1 MKTNRSILL
10 RWLDQ
15 DEICHGG
22 DKEDFIDEYGVY
34 LTITDAMEE
43 ARIDTLLHLKDQM
56 LVNAKKLTGESC
68 VKLVEQLI
76 EEIKKP

>member
-1 MKTNRSILL
+1 MKTNKEILGDQLFLNRGWLTADERSIV
-10 RWLDQ
+10 R
-15 DEICHGG
+15 
-22 DKEDFIDEYGVY
+22 K
-34 LTITDAMEE
+34 AMDT

-76 EEIKKP
+76 EEIKKS